1 MSHLIAGTTEQFD
14 LQKKLDELRAAH
26 AYLAKHGARALKR
39 AAELGPSARWGQSV
53 KRLRVE
59 LPSDSRPEL
68 TGAAP
73 SEHSITEVYNQCA
86 NVERLIDAVKWC
98 LSPASKFSDGL
109 GLACHPTTSS
119 NKFKPADYE
128 DHDLVVQGVD
138 GQLGY
143 FEVSDVASNK
153 DGNFK
158 EGKDLVRLGLLRPV
172 AGQRGTFE
180 HGGIEWPRARLFLV
194 VSEEFAEYL
203 CRTERSWRKGPE
215 PHIRYEDRSQG
226 GSTRILEILP
236 GVSSA
241 RR

>member
-1 MSHLIAGTTEQFD
+1 M
-14 LQKKLDELRAAH
+14 LDELRAAH
-26 AYLAKHGARALKR
+26 AYLAEHGVRAFKR

-53 KRLRVE
+53 KRLHVE

-68 TGAAP
+68 AEAAP

-98 LSPASKFSDGL
+98 LSPASKFSDGV

-119 NKFKPADYE
+119 GRVTPPDHE
-128 DHDLVVQGVD
+128 DHDLVVRGAD

-158 EGKDLVRLGLLRPV
+158 EGKDLVRLGLLRPI
-172 AGQRGTFE
+172 AGQRGTFK
-180 HGGIEWPRARLFLV
+180 HDGIQWARARLFLV
-194 VSEEFAEYL
+194 VSVEFAEHL
-203 CRTERSWRKGPE
+203 FRTGRSWRKGLE

-226 GSTRILEILP
+226 GPTRILEILP
-236 GVSSA
+236 GN
-241 RR
+241 R

>member
-1 MSHLIAGTTEQFD
+1 MSHLITGKTEEFD
-14 LQKKLDELRAAH
+14 LQWMLDELRAAH
-26 AYLAKHGARALKR
+26 VYLAEHGARAFMR
-39 AAELGPSARWGQSV
+39 AAELGPSARWGQCV
-53 KRLRVE
+53 KRIRVA
-59 LPSDSRPEL
+59 LPSNSRPEL
-68 TGAAP
+68 AKAAP

-119 NKFKPADYE
+119 GKVKPTHE
-128 DHDLVVQGVD
+128 DHDLVVRGAD

-143 FEVSDVASNK
+143 FEVSDVASSR

-172 AGQRGTFE
+172 AGKRGTFE
-180 HGGIEWPRARLFLV
+180 HDGIQWPCARLFLV

-203 CRTERSWRKGPE
+203 FQTKRSWRKGPE
-215 PHIRYEDRSQG
+215 PHIRYEHRSQPG
-226 GSTRILEILP
+226 PTRILEILP
-236 GVSSA
+236 GNQ
-241 RR
+241 